1 MCITTEQA
9 KSLAVRYRM
18 FADIDFHD
26 YDSVS
31 LWGGM
36 LLEAQLETG
45 VELYPESDLRRWIEH
60 AEYMIERNRQLAA

>member
-26 YDSVS
+26 HEATVI
-31 LWGGM
+31 WGRM
-36 LLEAQLETG
+36 LLEAQIETG
-45 VELYPESDLRRWIEH
+45 VEMYPENHLRRWI
-60 AEYMIERNRQLAA
+60 ASAERNIETSRLLAA